1 MAEFHGDEH
10 TFQAWKVQLKKYE
23 RRGGLMVSWGMTFTH
38 VPLRTPLLFR
48 WLAAMWLVAG
58 LSIAGIH
65 RWRESRCWVVTDNAY
80 LDGPVHPL
88 AARLLGTVTEV
99 LVEEHRRVKQ
109 GEILIRLDPRD
120 AQTRRDQSEAKLS
133 ETRAALAAAETGVTH
148 TQDNTLLNDIALDKA
163 RLDLARMQGLTCGTR
178 TSVARQDL
186 DHAQAAYDT
195 AGASVVASRSAVE
208 VAKAEMV
215 VARAKESAAAAA
227 LQEAILQC
235 EYTTIRSPVDGRVG
249 RRNVEPGQPVIPAQ
263 PLIALVGDDL
273 WLTANFKETQIAS
286 INVGQAALIRFDAFP
301 GREWPGTVESL
312 SPASGARF
320 ALLPPDNATGNFTR
334 VVQRLPVRI
343 RIHQAALRELGPRL
357 APGLSA
363 KVRVRV
369 GAASP
374 IETAAPMPANLTNR

>member
-1 MAEFHGDEH
+1 MPELHGDEH
-10 TFQAWKVQLKKYE
+10 TFQAWEVQLKKYE
-23 RRGGLMVSWGMTFTH
+23 RRCGFMVSWGMNVTLF
-38 VPLRTPLLFR
+38 PLKTPFLFR
-48 WLAAMWLVAG
+48 WLAAMLLVAG
-58 LSIAGIH
+58 LAFAGYH
-65 RWRESRCWVVTDNAY
+65 RWRESRCWVATDNAY

-88 AARLLGTVTEV
+88 AARMLGTVTEV
-99 LVEEHRRVKQ
+99 FVEENSRVKQ
-109 GEILIRLDPRD
+109 GQALIHLDPRD
-120 AQTRRDQSEAKLS
+120 AQTRREQSEAKLS
-133 ETRAALAAAETGVTH
+133 ETRAALAAVETGVIH
-148 TQDNTLLNDIALDKA
+148 AQDNARLNDIALDKA
-163 RLDLARMQGLTCGTR
+163 RLDLERMKGLTGGAR
-178 TSVARQDL
+178 TSVSRQDL
-186 DHAQAAYDT
+186 DHAQAAYDS
-195 AGASVVASRSAVE
+195 AGAAVVSSRSAVE
-208 VAKAEMV
+208 VAKAEIV
-215 VARAKESAAAAA
+215 VARAKESSSSAA

-235 EYTTIRSPVDGRVG
+235 EYTTICSPVDGRVG
-249 RRNVEPGQPVIPAQ
+249 RRNVEKGQPVIPAQ

-286 INVGQAALIRFDAFP
+286 IKPGQTVLIRFDAFP

-343 RIHQAALRELGPRL
+343 RIHQSVLRELSPHL

-374 IETAAPMPANLTNR
+374 IETAAPMPSDLTKR